1 MEGHG
6 ERIDTEAVHG
16 HAIDLKL
23 FYSGTYE
30 SVKTGGKGNM
40 NGRAFSQA
48 EILDEMRL
56 GEIGDDH
63 DDRGQCCCCS
73 SDWGELE

>member
-56 GEIGDDH
+56 GEIGSLA
-63 DDRGQCCCCS
+63 GKVS
-73 SDWGELE
+73 STASTNFSCR